1 MLGCFR
7 AKPLDAI
14 EHGLR
19 EKSEGKGQGV
29 RVLVAGAVGNTAR
42 RLVRRLVENGHE
54 VRGMVRK
61 EEQLADVEADGAEP
75 VLVDLEEEEAEGGVG
90 EAVEGCDAIV
100 FAAGAGP
107 GSGAERK
114 ETMDYGGAVKL
125 IEAAESRSVRRY
137 LMLSA
142 MGAADPGGYSEQMQ
156 PYLSAKARADE
167 RLQGSDLNYTII
179 RPGSLT
185 DEQGTGRIEADEFLG
200 RRGEITRADVA
211 ETLAAA
217 LQEENTYRKT
227 FEILAG
233 DTPIREALEKV

>member
-1 MLGCFR
+1 M
-7 AKPLDAI
+7 
-14 EHGLR
+14 
-19 EKSEGKGQGV
+19 
-29 RVLVAGAVGNTAR
+29 RVLVAGAAGNTAR

-90 EAVEGCDAIV
+90 EAVEGCGAIV

-125 IEAAESRSVRRY
+125 IEAAESRGVRRY

-142 MGAADPGGYSEQMQ
+142 MGAADPDSASEQMQ
-156 PYLSAKARADE
+156 PYLFAKARADE
-167 RLQGSDLNYTII
+167 RLQGSDLDYTII

-185 DEQGTGRIEADEFLG
+185 DEEGMGRIEAAESLG
-200 RRGEITRADVA
+200 RRGEISREDVA
-211 ETLAAA
+211 ETFAAA
-217 LQEENTYRKT
+217 LEEESTYRKT